1 MTSVWITIAALA
13 VGTFAAKIAGPLTVG
28 DHVPDGRGLR
38 VTRLGAPAIL
48 AGLVVYETFTA
59 DRRFPLRPRLPRLA
73 SAADGGFAI
82 DARLAAVAAAA
93 AGLAA
98 RLPMI
103 VVVLLAAAATA
114 LTRALV

>member
-1 MTSVWITIAALA
+1 MTSVWITIAALG

-38 VTRLGAPAIL
+38 VTRLVAPAIL

-59 DRRFPLRPRLPRLA
+59 D
-73 SAADGGFAI
+73 GGFAI
-82 DARLAAVAAAA
+82 DARLAGPAAAA
-93 AGLAA
+93 ARPAA

-114 LTRALV
+114 LPRALV